1 MPQSLVGAARENFQA
16 SVQVLV
22 HERVLG
28 NHSTKQSPSGPS
40 TAGRQ
45 LPNVP
50 QGVVGAANEDFQT
63 SVGIPAHGAVVGEHS
78 GQRSPVRPCAAPGV
92 LPNVPQRTVRTG
104 SESFQP
110 SVEIFPNVHD
120 TPQADP
126 LRVFHSQS
134 NAWRDRLSALKNVPR
149 VLAVFREARTLNGW
163 IHTLRSRR

>member
-1 MPQSLVGAARENFQA
+1 MRRPGCPAKCA
-16 SVQVLV
+16 
-22 HERVLG
+22 
-28 NHSTKQSPSGPS
+28 
-40 TAGRQ
+40 TAHCPYR
-45 LPNVP
+45 
-50 QGVVGAANEDFQT
+50 
-63 SVGIPAHGAVVGEHS
+63 
-78 GQRSPVRPCAAPGV
+78 R
-92 LPNVPQRTVRTG
+92 
-104 SESFQP
+104 ESFQP